1 MPNIN
6 ARQAALFG
14 KVMAFTMLFTTFNE
28 VTDPLKAFVLALIAT
43 QVLSEN
49 S

>member
-1 MPNIN
+1 MPKIN
-6 ARQAALFG
+6 ANQAALVG
-14 KVMAFTMLFTTFNE
+14 KVMAFIVLFTTLI
-28 VTDPLKAFVLALIAT
+28 VVIDPLRAFVLALIGT